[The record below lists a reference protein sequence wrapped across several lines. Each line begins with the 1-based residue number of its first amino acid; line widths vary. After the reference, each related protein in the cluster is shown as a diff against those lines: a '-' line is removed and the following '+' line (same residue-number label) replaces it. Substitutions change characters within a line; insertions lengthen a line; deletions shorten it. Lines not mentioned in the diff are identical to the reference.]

1 MGWTTPPTVDPGLK
15 ANLDSFVTVA
25 KNNAA
30 AIAEKLLYKA
40 VSNSGV
46 TPKVSLPPLIQLINT
61 MLIPTV
67 HRWEGGWANHPSD
80 PGGATMRGVTI
91 ATFKSSFNGIF
102 INTGI
107 PQVKTAAE
115 ALNSKYPNWRDDNAK
130 AKAFLYTICSDE
142 TVGGLWFMK
151 FLADD
156 DCRYPIA
163 VMTEDP
169 YLGYFFA
176 ATTWWSG
183 AGAYSKS
190 GFDDVARSMGWN
202 GNDSTWA
209 KFIAGLGT
217 KTPEFAS
224 KVLMKR
230 CARLQA
236 ITGANGSPGPE
247 FRNGFMNRFMN
258 DPKESDVM
266 MLVRINE
273 AFNFNV
279 QGTFQLAP
287 DELQH
292 LKNKGETYKTF
303 SIELP
308 G

>member
-1 MGWTTPPTVDPGLK
+1 MGWTTPPTVSPGLK
-15 ANLDSFVTVA
+15 QDLDSFVTVA
-25 KNNAA
+25 RNNAA
-30 AIAEKLLYKA
+30 AIAEKLYYKA
-40 VSNSGV
+40 LTSSGV
-46 TPKVSLPPLIQLINT
+46 TAKVSLPPLIELVNKL
-61 MLIPTV
+61 LIPTV
-67 HRWEGGWANHPSD
+67 HRWEGGWADHPSD
-80 PGGATMRGVTI
+80 PGGATMRGVTL
-91 ATFKSSFNGIF
+91 ATFKSTFNTIF
-102 INTGI
+102 ISTGI

-115 ALNSKYPNWRDDNAK
+115 ALNNKHNWKSDNAK
-130 AKAFLYTICSDE
+130 AKQFLYTICNDE
-142 TVGGLWFMK
+142 LVGGLWFSH
-151 FLADD
+151 FLSDKD
-156 DCRYPIA
+156 NRYPIA

-190 GFDDVARSMGWN
+190 GFDEVAKSMGWN
-202 GNDSTWA
+202 GSDDGWA
-209 KFIAGLGT
+209 KFIAGLGA

-224 KVLMKR
+224 RVLVKR
-230 CARLQA
+230 CAKLQA

-258 DPKESDVM
+258 DPKQSDVI

-273 AFNFNV
+273 MFNLNA
-279 QGTFQLAP
+279 QGTFQLSPA
-287 DELQH
+287 ELQH